1 TLENVGQCIS
11 KSDRLAN
18 LTVLSDLAILEIYF
32 SDNKHQIRLMPN
44 IKSLTLHL
52 RSLTDLL
59 HIMPSVINIIEL
71 NLSILDFGAD
81 FSKYNKLEYQN
92 LLNKLHFELHQ
103 SSSLQFKRMNK
114 FLSLFQNQL
123 QSLTLIAI
131 SEQFIVLLP
140 SGFDKVKKLPD
151 DTYEVY
157 TRLRPIIVF
166 EKHRPCQNNYRIN
179 SEKDRSLKELYNV
192 TSIDLEDWLR
202 PLSIIV
208 ELSCSFMLTN
218 LHKVAYNESTES

>member
-1 TLENVGQCIS
+1 
-11 KSDRLAN
+11 
-18 LTVLSDLAILEIYF
+18 
-32 SDNKHQIRLMPN
+32 MPN

-59 HIMPSVINIIEL
+59 YIMSSVINIIEL

-92 LLNKLHFELHQ
+92 LLNKLHLELHQ

-131 SEQFIVLLP
+131 SGINEEFAIFSTLYKQFIVLLP